1 MHTKLI
7 KHFFKFLDLK
17 NTYPIYIFIGIIL
30 FSILYFAFTNDSLLI
45 YYGDSYEQQLAFYI
59 GGWEKFHSFD
69 FSLWDWSLGLG
80 SNYLSTVFYYATSPF
95 FFISLLLPKA
105 WIPQSILY
113 LNALK
118 LFILMLGSY
127 LWLKEV
133 TSHQLSSTLGAIILA
148 LSGWVSFFFHYNH
161 FLDAFIF
168 YPFLLFLIDGYIKN
182 KRFKLMV
189 FTLGALGIVNFY
201 FLYMFIPFSILY
213 FTLRLTLLHKLNF
226 KAYVIEILKF
236 LGIGLIGIGVSGIIL
251 LPSMY
256 IVLNAPRLKTL
267 AQINWFQTISIYDT
281 FRYISSIFSPVM
293 ERFDPSYY
301 LSVDQYQGLGWAGG
315 VSLYTSF
322 LFPMMLILNFIDAFR
337 NKKFHVLTMYSIL
350 LFMSSFLIFY
360 KLLQGSLDVRWYFM
374 FTFINVYILVTTLH
388 QHITT
393 SFKQRDILVSIFIP
407 LLAVIGLLCISLYKK
422 WYGDEGH
429 LQLLLSVSLYASL
442 FITFYGF
449 LIYFRKFKTLT
460 FLIILEVIISF
471 SIPLLIDGPMTASE
485 YKLIDLTKNSTI
497 DYLQSTD
504 KGFYRILN
512 DTSIYS
518 TPNDP
523 KAKYY
528 RGLSFYASLYN
539 FEQEDYLS
547 RLKGDW
553 LMPVNFGRTYTYLLL
568 NVKYYISTD
577 NNHPAPFGFVFLEQY
592 GADTIFINRYFYDLG
607 YASTQTFNQDAFKRL
622 SFLNQDRLLM
632 DHVITESSIN
642 TMPKYFNQLNTIA
655 SWTDPINLTIQDFPI
670 TPFNIYVETFDIPV
684 VRINTYSNQSVLNSK
699 LLTSSYYWQYNYC
712 GQYISNTSTLSAI
725 EIQPKN
731 LYQSESKIN
740 IYLET
745 DLDAYDVWYE
755 QLKSNSFTNVS
766 IKNDQISAD
775 ILVTE
780 SNSWISTS
788 IPYDI
793 GWKVIVDGK
802 EIVFEKVNLGFIGF
816 QLEEGFHQIQF
827 TYLSP
832 YLKEG
837 ILLTLFSI
845 LLVFLVSIFKNR
857 KDLS

>member
-1 MHTKLI
+1 M
-7 KHFFKFLDLK
+7 
-17 NTYPIYIFIGIIL
+17 
-30 FSILYFAFTNDSLLI
+30 
-45 YYGDSYEQQLAFYI
+45 
-59 GGWEKFHSFD
+59 
-69 FSLWDWSLGLG
+69 
-80 SNYLSTVFYYATSPF
+80 
-95 FFISLLLPKA
+95 
-105 WIPQSILY
+105 
-113 LNALK
+113 
-118 LFILMLGSY
+118 
-127 LWLKEV
+127 
-133 TSHQLSSTLGAIILA
+133 
-148 LSGWVSFFFHYNH
+148 
-161 FLDAFIF
+161 
-168 YPFLLFLIDGYIKN
+168 
-182 KRFKLMV
+182 
-189 FTLGALGIVNFY
+189 
-201 FLYMFIPFSILY
+201 
-213 FTLRLTLLHKLNF
+213 
-226 KAYVIEILKF
+226 
-236 LGIGLIGIGVSGIIL
+236 
-251 LPSMY
+251 
-256 IVLNAPRLKTL
+256 
-267 AQINWFQTISIYDT
+267 
-281 FRYISSIFSPVM
+281 
-293 ERFDPSYY
+293 
-301 LSVDQYQGLGWAGG
+301 
-315 VSLYTSF
+315 
-322 LFPMMLILNFIDAFR
+322 
-337 NKKFHVLTMYSIL
+337 
-350 LFMSSFLIFY
+350 
-360 KLLQGSLDVRWYFM
+360 
-374 FTFINVYILVTTLH
+374 
-388 QHITT
+388 
-393 SFKQRDILVSIFIP
+393 
-407 LLAVIGLLCISLYKK
+407 LCISLYKK